1 MAEKGS
7 HGQSEDAFDGAPD
20 YEELAARRVQDPV
33 EAEHMAHAMDPHYT
47 HASKMEQ
54 LADETE
60 EIVARQE
67 EQEEESAIPLE
78 QVESDEG
85 QRRIAEDE
93 DFSNMSRS
101 GASHYATE
109 LLHGAAG
116 VTREAG
122 DKAGE
127 IASSVYRRKQNED
140 PPSAAEARGNDQR

>member
-7 HGQSEDAFDGAPD
+7 RGEREASFDASD

-33 EAEHMAHAMDPHYT
+33 EAEHMAHAMDPLYT
-47 HASKMEQ
+47 QAAKMER
-54 LADETE
+54 LADETKG
-60 EIVARQE
+60 IVDRQE
-67 EQEEESAIPLE
+67 EQEAESAIPLE

-85 QRRIAEDE
+85 QRRIAEEEE
-93 DFSNMSRS
+93 DSDMSRS
-101 GASHYATE
+101 AATHYATE

-127 IASSVYRRKQNED
+127 LASSVYRRKQNED
-140 PPSAAEARGNDQR
+140 PSTEEAGSNDQR